1 MGKNV
6 PDFIKEET
14 RKRCA
19 IQAFDD
25 SVAKKMA
32 FISPEM
38 FHLFYEARSIGF
50 SLYIR
55 VETVLVEY
63 MRSDEYSHH
72 LLDQM
77 KLAMVSDHRVEL
89 MILKSQHRFY
99 EQLVNDIRAAKL
111 KALTEKDP
119 ALDQRS
125 IDVFTNLSNASQLI
139 VRGGISEEVAGQIK
153 SSASYLV
160 SNLMGN
166 EFAIATLSRM
176 VTHDPTLYDHSASVA
191 MISGLIALQCL
202 PEPLS
207 KKDSELVTQCGLYH
221 DVGKTCVPSVILN
234 KPGKFTD
241 EEFAI
246 MKSHAELGEQEL
258 QKIIKN
264 GTNINEVVARVAGEH
279 HERFGGRGYPRG
291 RSGRLESDPVNGIH
305 LYSRIVTIAD
315 VYSALLMKRI
325 YKPAYEAQDAIKIMA
340 GVAKEEY
347 DPIIFKGFLLSVV
360 KSLNLYQDKIHGKDK
375 GRILS
380 FDSEGKLTENKRL
393 LI

>member
-1 MGKNV
+1 
-6 PDFIKEET
+6 
-14 RKRCA
+14 
-19 IQAFDD
+19 
-25 SVAKKMA
+25 
-32 FISPEM
+32 
-38 FHLFYEARSIGF
+38 
-50 SLYIR
+50 
-55 VETVLVEY
+55 
-63 MRSDEYSHH
+63 
-72 LLDQM
+72 
-77 KLAMVSDHRVEL
+77 
-89 MILKSQHRFY
+89 
-99 EQLVNDIRAAKL
+99 
-111 KALTEKDP
+111 LTEKDP

-139 VRGGISEEVAGQIK
+139 VRGGISEDVAGQIK

-221 DVGKTCVPSVILN
+221 DIGKTCVPSVILN